1 MDTKVRA
8 EASLHVS
15 VSRVTKTRWCSSLYF
30 SGLKLIIHSEAI
42 NCMCQSC
49 QVIVLLIQ

>member
-15 VSRVTKTRWCSSLYF
+15 VSRVTNRWCSSLYF

-42 NCMCQSC
+42 NCTCQSC
-49 QVIVLLIQ
+49 QVIDLLIQ